1 MKIIDFP
8 GSNAIYAKNQP
19 EYLPLPSHRTADGFV
34 TSCWEPTIWECI
46 KMICGAKIWVTIM
59 TCNKPLQPQRLEI
72 AGGMPKII
80 QRATISERKLIT

>member
-46 KMICGAKIWVTIM
+46 KMIFGAKIWVMIM
-59 TCNKPLQPQRLEI
+59 TNNKPLQPQRLEI
-72 AGGMPKII
+72 AAGLPVMEKKYNV
-80 QRATISERKLIT
+80 SERNQ